1 MELTDTHNLAVR
13 PIRRLILTRAHW
25 EFMRTHV
32 AGCLPFEACGLLA
45 GKIDTVHEV
54 LAITNQL
61 RSPTRFRMEP
71 AEQVRAFG
79 VLEAKGLE
87 LLGIFH
93 SHPAAPGTADASR
106 GQLSATDIAEA
117 AYPVTQVLWSRAKG
131 PWEATGYWIEDQHV
145 LEVALAVRGI
155 E

>member
-1 MELTDTHNLAVR
+1 MELTDSPSLAIR
-13 PIRRLILTRAHW
+13 PAERLILSRAQW
-25 EFMRTHV
+25 EFMRGHV

-61 RSPTRFRMEP
+61 RSSTRFRMEP
-71 AEQVRAFG
+71 AEQVRAFAMI
-79 VLEAKGLE
+79 ETKGLE

-93 SHPAAPGTADASR
+93 SHPAPPGAADASR
-106 GQLSATDIAEA
+106 AGLSPTDIVEA
-117 AYPVTQVLWSRAKG
+117 AYPVTQVLWSRVKG
-131 PWEATGYWIEDQHV
+131 PWEAKGYWVEDKHIS
-145 LEVALAVRGI
+145 EVALAVNGI